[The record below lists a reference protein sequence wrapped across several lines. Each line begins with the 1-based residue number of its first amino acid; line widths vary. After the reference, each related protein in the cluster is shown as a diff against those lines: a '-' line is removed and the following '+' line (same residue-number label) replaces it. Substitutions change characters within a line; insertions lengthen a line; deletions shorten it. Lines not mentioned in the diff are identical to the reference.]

1 MKIARLALLP
11 LAVMLLSA
19 CNPLMRASWDTLK
32 AATQGPQPLELTREQ
47 VEAVPYY
54 QITIAAPTGE
64 AVMALVR
71 LQEGVQFWLAS
82 TQQVLMMEDGLAI
95 RSVGFND
102 NLDGTRFVG
111 ESPFRTGLHRIADGL
126 RAERQVDFAGRYQMG
141 TRLISHFEKKG
152 LETVRILDRDLELL
166 RVDEHIELP
175 ELGYS
180 ARNQYWVDPADG
192 FILASVQHV
201 TPELPLR
208 ILQVR
213 PLRPEHGA
221 E

>member
-11 LAVMLLSA
+11 LAVLLLSA

-32 AATQGPQPLELTREQ
+32 AATQGPQPLELTRAQ
-47 VEAVPYY
+47 VQAVPYY
-54 QITIAAPTGE
+54 QIVVTAPTGE

-102 NLDGTRFVG
+102 NLYGTRFVG
-111 ESPFRTGLHRIADGL
+111 ESPFRTGLHRIPDGL
-126 RAERQVDFAGRYQMG
+126 RTERTLDFNNRYQVG
-141 TRLISHFEKKG
+141 VRLLSRFQKQG

-166 RVDEHIELP
+166 RVDEQIEAS
-175 ELGYS
+175 ELGFS

-192 FILASVQHV
+192 FIMASIQHV

-208 ILQVR
+208 IVQVR
-213 PLRPEHGA
+213 PLRPGQAVE
-221 E
+221 

>member
-11 LAVMLLSA
+11 LAVLLLSA

-54 QITIAAPTGE
+54 QIVITAPTGE

-71 LQEGVQFWLAS
+71 RQEGVQFWLAS

-111 ESPFRTGLHRIADGL
+111 ESPFRTGLHRIPDGL
-126 RAERQVDFAGRYQMG
+126 TTERTLDFNSRYQVG
-141 TRLISHFEKKG
+141 VRLLSRFEKQG
-152 LETVRILDRDLELL
+152 LETIRILDRDLELL
-166 RVDEHIELP
+166 RVDEHIEAP
-175 ELGYS
+175 ELGFS

-192 FILASVQHV
+192 FIMASIQHV

-208 ILQVR
+208 IVQVR
-213 PLRPEHGA
+213 PLRPGHAGE
-221 E
+221 